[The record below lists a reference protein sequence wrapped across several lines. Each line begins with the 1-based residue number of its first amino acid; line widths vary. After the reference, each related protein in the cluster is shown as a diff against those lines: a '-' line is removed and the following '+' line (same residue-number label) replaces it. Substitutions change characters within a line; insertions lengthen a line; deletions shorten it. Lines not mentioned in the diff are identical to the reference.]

1 MTKIRL
7 LTIFLFFQTVVLSLI
22 QRQLLMPPSPAIS
35 ERDQNSDDKSKDKT
49 NEEILNGSDPSPPST
64 PDPTVSDP
72 LPKKLRD
79 TVNAR
84 LKSDGFVCV
93 LAAVVTFLL
102 HWSGFF
108 AKLQPNLNY
117 VLWIL
122 AGIFGF
128 LLHYVLPQLRKQLP
142 WLCFSHPMLK
152 SHEYGQFEV
161 REAAKVMWF
170 ETLYLWMQMVEK
182 YVIYPMIFL
191 SALTVDID
199 LVKEFPH
206 WWGSVILVVTGLKL
220 FRSSFSDCSRQ
231 YMILLLSLLF
241 FLYDPL
247 EGIVSGS
254 SRKEPLVVHFFIT
267 SIVFHK
273 LYEFYLKVQVNILFS
288 NLVLIKCIFFIDILK
303 ACFVRLFKIPPKV
316 SFNF

>member
-1 MTKIRL
+1 MKQPIL
-7 LTIFLFFQTVVLSLI
+7 LSDPSVILSLI
-22 QRQLLMPPSPAIS
+22 QRQLLMPPSPS
-35 ERDQNSDDKSKDKT
+35 EGEHHRSKDESSSKGNNKDISNKT
-49 NEEILNGSDPSPPST
+49 NEDVLTGSSDPNHTPTT
-64 PDPTVSDP
+64 PDSTVSDP

-170 ETLYLWMQMVEK
+170 EKLYLWMQLVEK
-182 YVIYPMIFL
+182 YVVYPMIFL

-199 LVKEFPH
+199 LVKELPH

-247 EGIVSGS
+247 EGIVSGRA
-254 SRKEPLVVHFFIT
+254 RKEPLVVHFFIT

-273 LYEFYLKVQVNILFS
+273 LYEFYLKVQVLTTIC
-288 NLVLIKCIFFIDILK
+288 LVI
-303 ACFVRLFKIPPKV
+303 
-316 SFNF
+316 